1 MSFGDVLV
9 SAVRHR
15 VSQSGA
21 VFAGR
26 PVEVFVNA
34 QGQGNDPSG
43 MTPAD
48 LWRTQPHLRTVVDFL
63 ARNVAQLGL
72 HAFVRDG
79 EARSRDRES
88 EVARVLC
95 RRPNPYMTSSELV
108 HDLVGNIAL
117 WNRAYWFIFE
127 GAEGP
132 EVHPFPAFWV
142 APVYGRGSEVIEYT
156 VTPPGADKA
165 VKVPAEK
172 VVAFNGWSPVPG
184 TSSSPVE
191 ALRLILEE
199 QHHSRVHRL
208 QVWKRN
214 GRVGSYLTRPRDAPE
229 WDNTARARFYRMFE
243 AFVGDEG
250 AKAGGTPLLEDGME
264 LKRVGFNSADE
275 QWSDSVKISIE
286 TVAQVYQV
294 NPTMVG
300 VLDAANYSNVKEFNR
315 SLYTNTLGPLLRMI
329 EDRLNV
335 FVLPM
340 LGADEGQFVEFNV
353 AEKLRGSFEEQASVT
368 STAVGAPWMTRNE
381 ARKLQN
387 LPAVDGGDELITPLN
402 VLEGGQA
409 SPQDGGEP
417 VDEAVKSR
425 EVVAAHVARV
435 ARVVPA
441 KGFDEARFTRELAA
455 DLSKA
460 GCDPSISE
468 GVNARIGAALE
479 AGTDLAEVAA

>member
-1 MSFGDVLV
+1 M
-9 SAVRHR
+9 
-15 VSQSGA
+15 
-21 VFAGR
+21 
-26 PVEVFVNA
+26 
-34 QGQGNDPSG
+34 
-43 MTPAD
+43 
-48 LWRTQPHLRTVVDFL
+48 
-63 ARNVAQLGL
+63 
-72 HAFVRDG
+72 
-79 EARSRDRES
+79 
-88 EVARVLC
+88 
-95 RRPNPYMTSSELV
+95 
-108 HDLVGNIAL
+108 
-117 WNRAYWFIFE
+117 
-127 GAEGP
+127 
-132 EVHPFPAFWV
+132 
-142 APVYGRGSEVIEYT
+142 
-156 VTPPGADKA
+156 
-165 VKVPAEK
+165 
-172 VVAFNGWSPVPG
+172 
-184 TSSSPVE
+184 
-191 ALRLILEE
+191 
-199 QHHSRVHRL
+199 
-208 QVWKRN
+208 
-214 GRVGSYLTRPRDAPE
+214 
-229 WDNTARARFYRMFE
+229 
-243 AFVGDEG
+243 
-250 AKAGGTPLLEDGME
+250 
-264 LKRVGFNSADE
+264 
-275 QWSDSVKISIE
+275 KISIE

-335 FVLPM
+335 FVLPK

-468 GVNARIGAALE
+468 DVNARIGAALE